1 VGEFV
6 VKNKDGDPI
15 TDWREWA
22 RPKKASQWR
31 AGRSAMELAR
41 AWFTAAKPCCP
52 TEIADL
58 LATHPRAACLE
69 LSEAYPEYV
78 TSLPERGEGR
88 NRDLL
93 IIGSGTA
100 GRVAISVEAKA
111 DEPFG
116 DETIG
121 SYWIKATR
129 SNTPTNA
136 PKRIA
141 ALTTLVFGPTAVPDK
156 DPWNGLRYQLLTAIA
171 GAAIEAS
178 RRQADT
184 AVVII
189 HEFLTQDMD
198 VEKIES
204 NAEDLDLFITTLLGV
219 ATFEGTVGRLHGP
232 AILEP
237 STHLSRRVAVLIG
250 KAVFDW
256 QLPMPAGH

>member
-1 VGEFV
+1 MVDFV
-6 VKNKDGDPI
+6 VKDKDGNPI
-15 TDWREWA
+15 TDWRGWT

-41 AWFTAAKPCCP
+41 AWFTAAKPRCP

-58 LATHPRAACLE
+58 LATHPSTAGLE

-88 NRDLL
+88 NHDLL
-93 IIGSGTA
+93 IIGSGPA
-100 GRVAISVEAKA
+100 GRAVVSVEAKA

-116 DETIG
+116 DETVG
-121 SYWIKATR
+121 SYLIKATR

-136 PKRIA
+136 PKRIET
-141 ALTTLVFGPTAVPDK
+141 LTSLVFGPTAVPDK
-156 DPWNGLRYQLLTAIA
+156 DPWHGLRYQLLTAVA

-198 VEKIES
+198 AEKIRA
-204 NAEDLDLFITTLLGV
+204 NAEDLDLFVTTLLGA
-219 ATFEGTVGRLHGP
+219 ATSGGNAGRLQGP
-232 AILEP
+232 AVLEP
-237 STHLSRRVAVLIG
+237 SPHLSRRVAVLMG

-256 QLPMPAGH
+256 QV